1 MHRLNRLNAVMTQA
15 RFYDA
20 ASGLLTREAFTFM
33 VDHQLMH
40 AQRAQEFLTL
50 VVIVAEREWRELVV
64 AADEWIIKELAR
76 LVRYTVRSTDLLART
91 ADGMLSLLL
100 VGIDLE
106 RANGVIERL
115 NTHIR
120 RYDTSPALQIS
131 MGAACCPTHSIRADE
146 LLKVAIARR
155 SISIAAPATTS
166 TSTSAPVPE
175 PRPDVAQQAPI
186 DDRESG
192 PALTGK

>member
-1 MHRLNRLNAVMTQA
+1 MSQA
-15 RFYDA
+15 RFYDG
-20 ASGLLTREAFTFM
+20 ASGLLTREAFSFM
-33 VDHQLMH
+33 VEHQLMH

-64 AADEWIIKELAR
+64 AADEWIVKELAR
-76 LVRYTVRSTDLLART
+76 LVRYAVRNTDLVART

-115 NTHIR
+115 NSHIR
-120 RYDTSPALQIS
+120 RYGSSPALQIS
-131 MGAACCPTHSIRADE
+131 VGAACCPTHSIRADE

-155 SISIAAPATTS
+155 STTIAPSRPPATTLTDNS
-166 TSTSAPVPE
+166 TPAAES
-175 PRPDVAQQAPI
+175 RPAVAQQTPI

-192 PALTGK
+192 PALTGKQL

>member
-1 MHRLNRLNAVMTQA
+1 MSQA
-15 RFYDA
+15 RFYDGG
-20 ASGLLTREAFTFM
+20 SGLLTREAFSFM
-33 VDHQLMH
+33 VEHQLMH

-64 AADEWIIKELAR
+64 AADEWIVKELAR
-76 LVRYTVRSTDLLART
+76 LVRYAVRNTDLVART

-115 NTHIR
+115 NSHIR
-120 RYDTSPALQIS
+120 RYGSSPALQIS
-131 MGAACCPTHSIRADE
+131 VGAACCPTHSIRADE
-146 LLKVAIARR
+146 LLEVAIARR
-155 SISIAAPATTS
+155 STTIAPSRPPATTLTDNS
-166 TSTSAPVPE
+166 TPAAES
-175 PRPDVAQQAPI
+175 RPAVAQQTPI

-192 PALTGK
+192 PALTGKQL

>member
-1 MHRLNRLNAVMTQA
+1 MSQA
-15 RFYDA
+15 RFYDG
-20 ASGLLTREAFTFM
+20 ASGLLTREAFSFM
-33 VDHQLMH
+33 VEHQLMH

-64 AADEWIIKELAR
+64 AADEWIVKELAR
-76 LVRYTVRSTDLLART
+76 LVRYAVRNTDLLART

-115 NTHIR
+115 NSHIR
-120 RYDTSPALQIS
+120 RYGSSPALQIS
-131 MGAACCPTHSIRADE
+131 VGAACCPTHSIRADE
-146 LLKVAIARR
+146 LLEVAIARR
-155 SISIAAPATTS
+155 STTIAPTRTPASTLTDVSTPAPESQTA
-166 TSTSAPVPE
+166 
-175 PRPDVAQQAPI
+175 VAQQTPI

-192 PALTGK
+192 PALTGKQL

>member
-1 MHRLNRLNAVMTQA
+1 MTHA

-20 ASGLLTREAFTFM
+20 ASGLLTREAFSFM

-64 AADEWIIKELAR
+64 AADEWILKELAR
-76 LVRYTVRSTDLLART
+76 LVRYTVRNTDLLART

-120 RYDTSPALQIS
+120 RYGTSPTLQIS
-131 MGAACCPTHSIRADE
+131 VGAACCPTHAIRADE
-146 LLKVAIARR
+146 LLQLAIARR
-155 SISIAAPATTS
+155 STSVATR
-166 TSTSAPVPE
+166 APE
-175 PRPDVAQQAPI
+175 PRLVIAQHTEPRPVAQQAPM

-192 PALTGK
+192 PALTGKQL

>member
-1 MHRLNRLNAVMTQA
+1 MCIRDR
-15 RFYDA
+15 
-20 ASGLLTREAFTFM
+20 
-33 VDHQLMH
+33 
-40 AQRAQEFLTL
+40 EFLTL

-64 AADEWIIKELAR
+64 AADEWIVKELAR
-76 LVRYTVRSTDLLART
+76 LVRYAVRNTDLVART

-115 NTHIR
+115 NSHIR
-120 RYDTSPALQIS
+120 RYGSSPALQIS
-131 MGAACCPTHSIRADE
+131 VGAACCPTHSIRADE

-155 SISIAAPATTS
+155 STTIAPSRPPATTLTDNS
-166 TSTSAPVPE
+166 TPAAES
-175 PRPDVAQQAPI
+175 RPAVAQQTPI

-192 PALTGK
+192 PALTGKQL

>member
-1 MHRLNRLNAVMTQA
+1 MTHA

-20 ASGLLTREAFTFM
+20 ASGLLTREAFSFM
-33 VDHQLMH
+33 VDHQLLH

-76 LVRYTVRSTDLLART
+76 LVRYAVRNTDLLART

-115 NTHIR
+115 NTHLR
-120 RYDTSPALQIS
+120 RYGASSALQIS
-131 MGAACCPTHSIRADE
+131 VGAACCPTHSIRADE
-146 LLKVAIARR
+146 LMQLAIARR
-155 SISIAAPATTS
+155 SSTAGAPA
-166 TSTSAPVPE
+166 PE
-175 PRPDVAQQAPI
+175 PPAAITQQQAEPQPTIAQQPPI

-192 PALTGK
+192 PALTGKQL